1 MTADKKLWRNRK
13 KGRNG
18 SDDCDQRIQLRGGL
32 SACSKV
38 EVGNRA
44 HCVAA
49 RPDRDP
55 EPVRRSECFTADLHR
70 TRVTGLMRKSGPI
83 CYARDFGASRTRR
96 MSLAIFLI

>member
-38 EVGNRA
+38 EVGNR
-44 HCVAA
+44 
-49 RPDRDP
+49 R
-55 EPVRRSECFTADLHR
+55 L
-70 TRVTGLMRKSGPI
+70 
-83 CYARDFGASRTRR
+83 ASRHGRIEIRNRCAGLSVSRQTC
-96 MSLAIFLI
+96 IVQE

>member
-1 MTADKKLWRNRK
+1 VAEPEEWKEWERRLRSKDP
-13 KGRNG
+13 G
-18 SDDCDQRIQLRGGL
+18 S
-32 SACSKV
+32 
-38 EVGNRA
+38 EVV
-44 HCVAA
+44 HPHAA
-49 RPDRDP
+49 RLRWAIGRIASRHGRTEIDP